1 MRIELQEVGKRF
13 RRDWIFRSLSKS
25 LEGGKRYAVVG
36 PNGSG
41 KSTLMRVL
49 AGALMPT
56 EGSISW
62 SRNSDAVKPE
72 EVFQHLSW
80 AAPYLDPP
88 RGFSLLEALDFQA
101 RIHPWMSGMSSED
114 VVTKLGLERHRH
126 KMLSDFS
133 SGMFQRVRLGLAF
146 YRQSE
151 LLLLD
156 EPTTNLDEAGT
167 QWFEQELE
175 AVSGDRLIVIASNRP
190 REYASCTEE
199 ISVGRAQ

>member
-1 MRIELQEVGKRF
+1 M
-13 RRDWIFRSLSKS
+13 
-25 LEGGKRYAVVG
+25 EGGKRYAVIG

-56 EGSISW
+56 EGSINW
-62 SRNSDAVKPE
+62 SLESGTLKPE
-72 EVFQHLSW
+72 EVFQQLSW

-101 RIHPWMSGMSSED
+101 RIHPWMRGLSSEA
-114 VVTKLGLERHRH
+114 VIAKLGLERHRH

-167 QWFEQELE
+167 QWFEQELDRV
-175 AVSGDRLIVIASNRP
+175 AGDRLIVIASNRP

-199 ISVGRAQ
+199 ISLGRAQ

>member
-1 MRIELQEVGKRF
+1 M
-13 RRDWIFRSLSKS
+13 
-25 LEGGKRYAVVG
+25 VG

-49 AGALMPT
+49 AGALIPT
-56 EGSISW
+56 EGSINWNCESG
-62 SRNSDAVKPE
+62 ALKPE
-72 EVFQHLSW
+72 EVFQQLSW

-88 RGFSLLEALDFQA
+88 KGFSLLEALDFQA
-101 RIHPWMSGMSSED
+101 RIHPWMSDLSSET
-114 VVTKLGLERHRH
+114 VIGKLGLERHQH

-167 QWFEQELE
+167 QWFEQELDE
-175 AVSGDRLIVIASNRP
+175 VAGDRLIVIASNRP
-190 REYASCTEE
+190 REYASCSEK
-199 ISVGRAQ
+199 ILVGSTQ